1 MQKGKSEMKEPK
13 YKVGDWV
20 KLHAITAKT
29 TEQTYHVLVIYTET
43 CEDGTQITY
52 RLRKHNR
59 EEGITGTVTTV
70 AEMEIEA
77 QVGSTKD

>member
-1 MQKGKSEMKEPK
+1 MIEPK
-13 YKVGDWV
+13 YKISDWV
-20 KLHAITAKT
+20 KLHGITPKAL
-29 TEQTYHVLVIYTET
+29 EMTYHVLSIYTET

-77 QVGSTKD
+77 QVGSTKQG